1 MRYEIGFTLGLP
13 EALDPRV
20 VEAVATRKAEELI
33 LHVAREEMRLPYHV
47 KQNFRMQIA
56 GPFSLRE
63 DEEGQPLPPDPT
75 QDTVFGW
82 HLRLDPKGV

>member
-1 MRYEIGFTLGLP
+1 
-13 EALDPRV
+13 
-20 VEAVATRKAEELI
+20 
-33 LHVAREEMRLPYHV
+33 VAREELRLPYHV